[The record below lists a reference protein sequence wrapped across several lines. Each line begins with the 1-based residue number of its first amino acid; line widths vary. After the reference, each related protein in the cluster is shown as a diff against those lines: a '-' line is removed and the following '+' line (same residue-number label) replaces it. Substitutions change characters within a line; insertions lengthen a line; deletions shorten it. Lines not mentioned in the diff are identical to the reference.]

1 MKDMKNIYKELLQT
15 LDSSAIGESKAHLTA
30 GYGIFEERK
39 IRRKKGTRK
48 AIIHH
53 RENGTQGRMKF
64 RICFLPHGHT
74 VPKRSQNC
82 YLGQH
87 KELMVFTA

>member
-39 IRRKKGTRK
+39 IRRKKRNK
-48 AIIHH
+48 KS
-53 RENGTQGRMKF
+53 NN
-64 RICFLPHGHT
+64 PS
-74 VPKRSQNC
+74 P
-82 YLGQH
+82 
-87 KELMVFTA
+87 